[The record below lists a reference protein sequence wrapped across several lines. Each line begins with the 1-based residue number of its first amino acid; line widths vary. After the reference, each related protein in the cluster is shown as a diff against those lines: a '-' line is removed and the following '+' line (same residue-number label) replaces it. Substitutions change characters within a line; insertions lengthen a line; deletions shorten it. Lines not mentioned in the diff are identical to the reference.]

1 MIQVFSASWAL
12 FLGMFLLMV
21 GNGLQGTLLGLRAEV
36 EGFSTF
42 ETSAVMSGYFL
53 GFLGG
58 SQYTPKLIGRVGH
71 VRVFAALG
79 SLISAVM
86 ILYPALTEPWAW
98 TIGRV
103 IIGFCFCGVY
113 ITAESWLNDASD
125 NENRGQSL
133 SVYMIVQMAGIVAAQ
148 YIVTT
153 ADIGGYLLFVV
164 SSVLV
169 SLAFAPVL
177 LSAGK
182 SPDYSATKPM
192 RIRDLVSTSPLA
204 SAGMFL
210 LGGVFAAQ
218 FGMSAVYGQRV
229 GLTVGEISLFISGI
243 YIAALLLQ
251 YPIGWMSD
259 RVDRRLLIIGTAL
272 IGGAGALFAF
282 LTGGAFWAIMVSG
295 AIIGGTSNPLYALLI
310 AYTNDYLEREDM
322 AAASGGLLFVN
333 GLGAISGPLIL
344 GFMMDRFGPGGY
356 WIFLFVVMMAI
367 GLYALYRMTQRDRS
381 AEDYEVI
388 PYAPIP
394 ATSTAMLAEVAQDY
408 YADAEEEVLAEIA
421 EEAAEMSVSEETRN
435 G

>member
-1 MIQVFSASWAL
+1 MLQVFSASWAL

-21 GNGLQGTLLGLRAEV
+21 GNGLQGTLLGLRAEA

-42 ETSAVMSGYFL
+42 ETSVVMSAYFL

-79 SLISAVM
+79 SMISAVL
-86 ILYPALTEPWAW
+86 ILYPALAEPWAW

-125 NENRGQSL
+125 NANRGQAL
-133 SVYMIVQMAGIVAAQ
+133 SIYMIVQMAGIVAAQ

-153 ADIGGYLLFVV
+153 ADIAGYLLFVI

-182 SPDYSATKPM
+182 SPDFSTTKPM
-192 RIRDLVSTSPLA
+192 RIRDLVATSPLA
-204 SAGMFL
+204 SVAMFL

-229 GLTVGEISLFISGI
+229 DLSVGQISFFISTI
-243 YIAALLLQ
+243 YVAALVLQ

-259 RVDRRLLIIGTAL
+259 RVDRRLLIIGTSL
-272 IGGAGALFAF
+272 IGGASALVAY
-282 LTGGAFWAIMVSG
+282 LMGGAFWAILVSG
-295 AIIGGTSNPLYALLI
+295 AIIGGTSNPLYALII
-310 AYTNDYLEREDM
+310 AYTNDYLDREDM

-344 GFMMDRFGPGGY
+344 GWMMDLLGPGGY
-356 WIFLFVVMMAI
+356 WIYLFVVMTAI

-381 AEDYEVI
+381 TEEYESI
-388 PYAPIP
+388 PYAAIP
-394 ATSTAMLAEVAQDY
+394 ATSTTMLAEVAQDY
-408 YADAEEEVLAEIA
+408 YADAEEDVLSEIA
-421 EEAAEMSVSEETRN
+421 DAESQTDPQNLEN
-435 G
+435 D

>member
-21 GNGLQGTLLGLRAEV
+21 GNGLQGTLLGLRAEA

-42 ETSAVMSGYFL
+42 ETSVVMSAYFL

-79 SLISAVM
+79 SMISAVL
-86 ILYPALTEPWAW
+86 ILYPALAEPWAW

-125 NENRGQSL
+125 NANRGQAL
-133 SVYMIVQMAGIVAAQ
+133 SIYMIVQMAGIVAAQ

-153 ADIGGYLLFVV
+153 ADISGYLLFVI

-182 SPDYSATKPM
+182 SPDFSATKPM
-192 RIRDLVSTSPLA
+192 RIRDLVATSPLA
-204 SAGMFL
+204 SVAMFL

-229 GLTVGEISLFISGI
+229 DLSVGQISFFISTI
-243 YIAALLLQ
+243 YVAALVLQ

-259 RVDRRLLIIGTAL
+259 RVDRRLLIIGTSL
-272 IGGAGALFAF
+272 IGGASALVAY
-282 LTGGAFWAIMVSG
+282 LMGGAFWAILVSG
-295 AIIGGTSNPLYALLI
+295 AIIGGTSNPLYALII
-310 AYTNDYLEREDM
+310 AYTNDYLDREDM

-344 GFMMDRFGPGGY
+344 GWMMDLLGPGGY
-356 WIFLFVVMMAI
+356 WIYLFVVMTGI

-381 AEDYEVI
+381 TEEYESI
-388 PYAPIP
+388 PYAAIP
-394 ATSTAMLAEVAQDY
+394 ATSTTMLAEVAQDY
-408 YADAEEEVLAEIA
+408 YADAEEDVLSEIA
-421 EEAAEMSVSEETRN
+421 DAESQTDPQDMEN
-435 G
+435 D

>member
-21 GNGLQGTLLGLRAEV
+21 GNGLQGTLLGLRAEA

-42 ETSAVMSGYFL
+42 ETSVVMSAYFL

-79 SLISAVM
+79 SMISAVL
-86 ILYPALTEPWAW
+86 ILYPALAEPWAW

-125 NENRGQSL
+125 NANRGQAL
-133 SVYMIVQMAGIVAAQ
+133 SIYMIVQMAGIVAAQ

-153 ADIGGYLLFVV
+153 ADISGYLLFVI

-182 SPDYSATKPM
+182 SPDFSATKPM
-192 RIRDLVSTSPLA
+192 RIRDLVATSPLA
-204 SAGMFL
+204 SVAMFL

-229 GLTVGEISLFISGI
+229 DLSVGQISFFISTI
-243 YIAALLLQ
+243 YVAALVLQ

-259 RVDRRLLIIGTAL
+259 RVDRRLLIIGTSL
-272 IGGAGALFAF
+272 IGGASALVAY
-282 LTGGAFWAIMVSG
+282 LMGGAFWAILVSG
-295 AIIGGTSNPLYALLI
+295 AIIGGTSNPLYALII
-310 AYTNDYLEREDM
+310 AYTNDYLDREDM

-344 GFMMDRFGPGGY
+344 GWMMDLLGPGGY
-356 WIFLFVVMMAI
+356 WIYLFVVMTGI

-381 AEDYEVI
+381 TEEYESI
-388 PYAPIP
+388 PYAAIP
-394 ATSTAMLAEVAQDY
+394 ATSTTMLAEVAQDY
-408 YADAEEEVLAEIA
+408 YADAEEDVLSEIA
-421 EEAAEMSVSEETRN
+421 DAESQTDPQELEN
-435 G
+435 D